1 MRRTALV
8 AFVIALAAGG
18 CTAGQDSP
26 RVPAAASSQDTPAGR
41 GLAFAQA
48 RCAACHAVS
57 AGLSAVPEAPTFES
71 IANTTGLSRETLRP
85 WLRNSHNFPEAMK
98 FTIAPEQVDDLAAYI
113 LTLKSPTYR
122 PPIQ

>member
-8 AFVIALAAGG
+8 AFVIVLAAGG
-18 CTAGQDSP
+18 CTAGPGRPSIP
-26 RVPAAASSQDTPAGR
+26 PAASSQDTPAGR

-57 AGLSAVPEAPTFES
+57 TGLSSVPEAPTFES
-71 IANTTGLSRETLRP
+71 IANTAGLSRETLRP
-85 WLRNSHNFPEAMK
+85 WLRDSHNFPEAMK